1 MESQFSLLGS
11 NLMSACHLIY
21 SGHGSIRIPNKKIFY
36 IVLVSVIFLTS
47 IPTGYAEKKAI
58 LTFDDNWKGQYLYV
72 KPILE
77 KYGFKATF
85 FVVCNWVGPNNTV
98 GLYQGASAMT
108 WKDIKSL
115 QEAGHDIESHG
126 MDHMDLTKL
135 SQRALEYEVGQSKQ
149 CLLNHNINSTIFA
162 NPFSTGWDNATVTN
176 TVAKYYDLDRA
187 GYGPYTY
194 LKCDGWKDIS
204 NQTDCRTYSNN
215 GSLTFGNRYS
225 LRTWNHNGYDRLY
238 EHNATKILPE
248 FIAEIQGQAKYNDNR
263 GVIDAIPILV
273 YHNIDHV
280 KNRADQDYVN
290 GSATDVNLFDAE
302 MKYLHDNDIRVLT
315 MADLAYNKTSN
326 QLYIKS
332 D

>member
-21 SGHGSIRIPNKKIFY
+21 SGHGSICIPNKKIFY
-36 IVLVSVIFLTS
+36 IVLVSVLFLTS

-98 GLYQGASAMT
+98 GRYQGASAMT

-126 MDHMDLTKL
+126 MEHKDLTKL
-135 SQRALEYEVGQSKQ
+135 SDTELAYEVGQSKQ
-149 CLLNHNINSTIFA
+149 CLLNQNINSTIFA
-162 NPFSTGWDNATVTN
+162 NPFSTGENNSTIISM
-176 TVAKYYDLDRA
+176 VAKYYYLDRA
-187 GYGPYTY
+187 GYGPYAY
-194 LKCDGWKDIS
+194 LKCEALHDIIS
-204 NQTDCRTYSNN
+204 INQNITCA
-215 GSLTFGNRYS
+215 NRYS
-225 LRTWNHNGYDRLY
+225 LETWNHNGYDRLY

-248 FIAEIQGQAKYNDNR
+248 FIAEIQGQAKYVDNR
-263 GVIDAIPILV
+263 GVIDVIPILV

-280 KNRADQDYVN
+280 NNRGDNDYVN

-302 MKYLHDNDIRVLT
+302 MKYLHDSGIRVLT

-326 QLYIKS
+326 QLYIKT